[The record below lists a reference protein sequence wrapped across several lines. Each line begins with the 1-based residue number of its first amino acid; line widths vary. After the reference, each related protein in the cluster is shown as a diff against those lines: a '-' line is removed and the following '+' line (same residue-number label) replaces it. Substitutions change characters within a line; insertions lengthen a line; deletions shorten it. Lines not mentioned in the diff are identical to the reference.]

1 MEARGFGRDPAG
13 LERALSE
20 GQEVAVRA
28 EAAFLLG
35 YLHAASAAPALTK
48 ALTDESARVR
58 VEAAL
63 ALARL
68 GDRKTAFAVLEREL
82 TGQFFA
88 DAPLRAAR
96 ALAILGDPRGYP
108 RVVEALDSEFPSNR
122 MEAIAVLPAFL
133 PFKVPTSAGKPIDP
147 LEQLLRAAQD
157 PEPLL
162 RRDALTALATI
173 DDERATAADAGAAP
187 GDPDEQVRE
196 FARQLAR

>member
-1 MEARGFGRDPAG
+1 MAARGFGTDPAG
-13 LERALSE
+13 LAKALEE
-20 GQEVAVRA
+20 GQEVAIRA

-35 YLHAASAAPALTK
+35 YLHAASAAPALKK

-68 GDRKTAFAVLEREL
+68 SDRKIAFAVLEREL
-82 TGQFFA
+82 NGQFFA

-96 ALAILGDPRGYP
+96 ALAVLGDPRGYP

-122 MEAIAVLPAFL
+122 MEAVAVLPAFL
-133 PFKVPTSAGKPIDP
+133 PYQGRTVAGTPINP
-147 LEQLLRAAQD
+147 LDQLLRAARD
-157 PEPLL
+157 TEPLL

-173 DDERATAADAGAAP
+173 DDQRATAAVAAAAAA
-187 GDPDEQVRE
+187 DPDEQVRE
-196 FARQLAR
+196 FAQQL